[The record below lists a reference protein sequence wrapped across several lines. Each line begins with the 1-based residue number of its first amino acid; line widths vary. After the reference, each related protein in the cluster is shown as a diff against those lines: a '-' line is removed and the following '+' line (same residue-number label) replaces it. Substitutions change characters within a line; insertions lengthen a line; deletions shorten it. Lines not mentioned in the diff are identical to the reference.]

1 MGLLGDSWDDPKT
14 QATLMMAAG
23 LMGGGGFG
31 QALGRGI
38 QGYSEVLSK
47 DAERQAQKAYREAQV
62 EQLKSQA
69 AENRM
74 KVEQQQSMQG
84 LLGSIFSPKQTPQ
97 AQAGDAY
104 MPGAPSAGLTSPG
117 GLENATPDQIAMLK
131 ARGVDLSSIWEKA
144 KTGLVQDAGKW
155 YMNPLTNQREYIADP
170 TKGLGVSGGQVV
182 GLPGFTQANAAI
194 KGAEAEAVEGAKAR
208 FDPVQV
214 RGNDGAMELRPRS
227 QVVGQQP
234 VQQGFAG
241 LTPNQRQ
248 MIQADI
254 SKNGNPNPTIAPNWD
269 YGQQQPQRFAVT
281 PTDADRVAQEAAL
294 VAARDGAAA
303 GVKRETTQKDESKRY
318 GQFSEAS
325 NRAIDLLKQGPTGSG
340 FGSLVDSGAAFFG
353 KSTKGAE
360 VSEQLKT
367 VAGWL
372 VSNVPRMEGPQSNV
386 DVMNYQVMAGNVGNE
401 KLPVE
406 QRLAAAQ
413 EVKRLQD
420 KYAALNGGSVQT
432 QSSQDAVPLP
442 PNPSAQS
449 LKPGTVYDT
458 PKGLAEWDGF
468 RFKKVQ

>member
-1 MGLLGDSWDDPKT
+1 MMGLLGEGWDDPKST
-14 QATLMMAAG
+14 AILQMASG
-23 LMGGGGFG
+23 LMSTRNPGM
-31 QALGRGI
+31 ALSRGI
-38 QGYSEVLSK
+38 QGYQQAMN
-47 DAERQAQKAYREAQV
+47 DAEEKKWTKQEREYLLKERQRKEEDALMTR
-62 EQLKSQA
+62 
-69 AENRM
+69 
-74 KVEQQQSMQG
+74 G
-84 LLGSIFSPKQTPQ
+84 LLSSIFSPQQSAQ
-97 AQAGDAY
+97 AKAGDAY
-104 MPGAPSAGLTSPG
+104 MPGAPEAGQVSQG
-117 GLENATPDQIAMLK
+117 GLANATPEQIAMLK
-131 ARGVDLSSIWEKA
+131 MRGTDLQSLWEKA
-144 KTGLVQDAGKW
+144 KTGLPQDAGKW

-170 TKGLGVSGGQVV
+170 TKGVGVSGGQIVQ
-182 GLPGFTQANAAI
+182 LPGFAAANAAI
-194 KGAEAEAVEGAKAR
+194 KGAETESVEGAKAK

-214 RGNDGAMELRPRS
+214 RGSGGDMQLVPRS

-234 VQQGFAG
+234 VPQGFAG
-241 LTPNQRQ
+241 LTPNQLQ

-254 SKNGNPNPTIAPNWD
+254 AKNGNPNPTISPNWN
-269 YGQQQPQRFAVT
+269 YGNQQPQRFSVT
-281 PTDADRVAQEAAL
+281 PTDAERVAQEAA
-294 VAARDGAAA
+294 VVEARDTAAA
-303 GVKRETTQKDESKRY
+303 DVKRNTTQKDESKRY

-325 NRAIDLLKQGPTGSG
+325 SRAIDLLKQGPTGSG
-340 FGSLVDSGAAFFG
+340 FGSLMDAGAAFFG

-386 DVMNYQVMAGNVGNE
+386 DVMNYQVMAGNVGND

-420 KYAALNGGSVQT
+420 KYAALNGGSTT
-432 QSSQDAVPLP
+432 QAPQVNAVPLP
-442 PNPSAQS
+442 PNPTAQT

>member
-104 MPGAPSAGLTSPG
+104 MPGAPSAGLTSLG

-144 KTGLVQDAGKW
+144 KTGIKQDANAW
-155 YMNPLTNQREYIADP
+155 YIDPRTGERRYSADLS
-170 TKGLGVSGGQVV
+170 KGFDFVNGQAV
-182 GLPGFTQANAAI
+182 GIPNFPQVNAQI
-194 KGAEAEAVEGAKAR
+194 EGAKAEAVEGAKAR

-234 VQQGFAG
+234 MQQGFAG

-254 SKNGNPNPTIAPNWD
+254 AKNGNPNPTISPNWD

-281 PTDADRVAQEAAL
+281 PTDEQRVAQEAAV
-294 VAARDGAAA
+294 VAARGTAEAD
-303 GVKRETTQKDESKRY
+303 VKRASTQKDESKRY

-325 NRAIDLLKQGPTGSG
+325 GRAIDLLKQGPTGSG

-420 KYAALNGGSVQT
+420 KYAALNGGSVPT
-432 QSSQDAVPLP
+432 QSSPSKVPMLGQVVDGWKFKGG
-442 PNPSAQS
+442 NPADRNAWEQ
-449 LKPGTVYDT
+449 
-458 PKGLAEWDGF
+458 
-468 RFKKVQ
+468 Q

>member
-1 MGLLGDSWDDPKT
+1 MGLLGDDWNDPKT

-47 DAERQAQKAYREAQV
+47 DAERQAQKAYREAQI

-104 MPGAPSAGLTSPG
+104 MPGAPSAGLTSLG

-144 KTGLVQDAGKW
+144 KTGIKQDANAW
-155 YMNPLTNQREYIADP
+155 YIDPRTGERRYSADLS
-170 TKGLGVSGGQVV
+170 KGFDFVNGQAV
-182 GLPGFTQANAAI
+182 GIPNFPQVNAQI
-194 KGAEAEAVEGAKAR
+194 EGAKAEAVEGAKAR

-234 VQQGFAG
+234 MQQGFAG

-254 SKNGNPNPTIAPNWD
+254 AKNGNPNPTISPNWD

-281 PTDADRVAQEAAL
+281 PTDEQRVAQEAAV
-294 VAARDGAAA
+294 VAARGTAEAD
-303 GVKRETTQKDESKRY
+303 VKRASTQKDESKRY

-325 NRAIDLLKQGPTGSG
+325 GRAIDLLKQGPTGSG

-420 KYAALNGGSVQT
+420 KYAALNGGSVPT
-432 QSSQDAVPLP
+432 QSSPSKVPMLGQVVDGWKFKGG
-442 PNPSAQS
+442 NPADRNAWEQ
-449 LKPGTVYDT
+449 
-458 PKGLAEWDGF
+458 
-468 RFKKVQ
+468 Q